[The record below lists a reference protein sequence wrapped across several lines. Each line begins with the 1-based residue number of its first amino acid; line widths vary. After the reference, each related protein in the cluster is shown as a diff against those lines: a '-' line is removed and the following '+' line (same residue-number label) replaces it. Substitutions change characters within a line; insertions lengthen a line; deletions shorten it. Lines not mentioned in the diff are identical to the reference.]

1 MKFAVMHPT
10 QRHCELVADFS
21 AEALGLGK
29 PPVMRIGGLTAADQA
44 GLLRD
49 KPQRFLKAWHRG
61 GNRLA
66 AFW

>member
-1 MKFAVMHPT
+1 VNF
-10 QRHCELVADFS
+10 ADFL

-29 PPVMRIGGLTAADQA
+29 PQVMRIGGLTAADQA

-49 KPQRFLKAWHRG
+49 KPQMFAVAQPRRFLKAWHRG